1 MSLDTP
7 ALFKPQLRAILRA
20 GALGNLKVMFP
31 MIADVE
37 ELRAAKAM
45 LVSEL

>member
-20 GALGNLKVMFP
+20 GAVGNLKVMFP